1 MFDVLVIASLYKLDR
16 VTIPVSCIVL
26 YPDSNPDDVY
36 RTILYS
42 FDAHGYCARLPC
54 VLMPPFLL
62 TSDFIN
68 Y

>member
-1 MFDVLVIASLYKLDR
+1 MFEVLVIAWLYKLDR
-16 VTIPVSCIVL
+16 VTIQAYCVVL
-26 YPDSNPDDVY
+26 YPDCNYHDVY
-36 RTILYS
+36 QTILYS
-42 FDAHGYCARLPC
+42 FDAHGCCARLPC